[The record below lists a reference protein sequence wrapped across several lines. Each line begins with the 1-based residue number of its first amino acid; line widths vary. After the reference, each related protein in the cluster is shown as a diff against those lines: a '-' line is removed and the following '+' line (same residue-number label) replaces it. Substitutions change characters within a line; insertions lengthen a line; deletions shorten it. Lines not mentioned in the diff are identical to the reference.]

1 MAAEIEV
8 KLDEASKLFQS
19 SGGVFEVE
27 YKGQLIY
34 SKKATGRFPEE
45 GEVLRVVANLEQGM
59 SLTEAQA
66 EASKGIPNPP
76 SFFEWLTGFMAK
88 RSAHKGT

>member
-8 KLDEASKLFQS
+8 KLDESTRLFQS
-19 SGGVFEVE
+19 SGGVFEIE

-34 SKKATGRFPEE
+34 SKKAMGRFPEE
-45 GEVLRVVANLEQGM
+45 GEVLRIVANLEQGM
-59 SLTEAQA
+59 PLAEAQQ
-66 EASKGIPNPP
+66 EAARGIPSPP

-88 RSAHKGT
+88 RGVH

>member
-1 MAAEIEV
+1 MAAELEN
-8 KLDEASKLFQS
+8 KLDESAKLFQS

-27 YKGQLIY
+27 YKGQLIF
-34 SKKATGRFPEE
+34 SKKASGRFPED
-45 GEVLRVVANLEQGM
+45 GEVLRVVANLDQGM
-59 SLTEAQA
+59 ALEEAKN

-88 RSAHKGT
+88 RSGATK